1 MEGAPGKGDR
11 MNASVILWIV
21 IAGLIVGA
29 IARLL
34 VPGRDPVGF
43 LGTLVI
49 GIGGAFLGFW
59 IGRLIVGA
67 HSVHQNPWLWAIAGA
82 VVLVLVSRLL
92 THRRGGMFARR
103 W

>member
-1 MEGAPGKGDR
+1 MT
-11 MNASVILWIV
+11 ASLILWIV

-34 VPGRDPVGF
+34 VPGRAPVGF

-49 GIGGAFLGFW
+49 GVGGAFLGFW
-59 IGRLIVGA
+59 IGDAVVGH
-67 HSVHQNPWLWAIAGA
+67 HSVREHPWLWAIAGA
-82 VVLVLVSRLL
+82 VILVLVSRML
-92 THRRGGMFARR
+92 TYRRRGMFARR

>member
-1 MEGAPGKGDR
+1 M
-11 MNASVILWIV
+11 SVWAIISII

-49 GIGGAFLGFW
+49 GVGGGFLGFW
-59 IGRLIVGA
+59 IGSLLVGK
-67 HSVHQNPWLWAIAGA
+67 HSVNEHPWLWAIAGA
-82 VVLVLVSRLL
+82 VILVLLSRLI
-92 THRRGGMFARR
+92 TRRRRGVFARR

>member
-1 MEGAPGKGDR
+1 MSKERPEGR
-11 MNASVILWIV
+11 TMSASAILGIV

-49 GIGGAFLGFW
+49 GVGGAFLGFW
-59 IGRLIVGA
+59 IGGALVGH
-67 HSVHQNPWLWAIAGA
+67 HSVHENPWLWAIAGA
-82 VVLVLVSRLL
+82 VVLVLVSRLM
-92 THRRGGMFARR
+92 TYRCRGMFDRR
-103 W
+103 R

>member
-1 MEGAPGKGDR
+1 MS
-11 MNASVILWIV
+11 ASVILWVV

-49 GIGGAFLGFW
+49 GVGGAFLGFW
-59 IGRLIVGA
+59 IGGAIVGK
-67 HSVHQNPWLWAIAGA
+67 HSVNENPWLWAIAGA
-82 VVLVLVSRLL
+82 VILVLASRLL
-92 THRRGGMFARR
+92 TYRRRGMFTRR

>member
-1 MEGAPGKGDR
+1 MAV
-11 MNASVILWIV
+11 ATIVWIV

-49 GIGGAFLGFW
+49 GTDKQPAKSETEG
-59 IGRLIVGA
+59 
-67 HSVHQNPWLWAIAGA
+67 Q
-82 VVLVLVSRLL
+82 
-92 THRRGGMFARR
+92 
-103 W
+103 

>member
-1 MEGAPGKGDR
+1 MAVGTI
-11 MNASVILWIV
+11 VWIV
-21 IAGLIVGA
+21 IAGLVVGA

-49 GIGGAFLGFW
+49 GVGGAFLGFW
-59 IGRLIVGA
+59 IGRLLVGA
-67 HSVHQNPWLWAIAGA
+67 HSVHQNPWLWAIAGG
-82 VVLVLVSRLL
+82 VVLVLASRLL
-92 THRRGGMFARR
+92 TRRRGTFARR

>member
-1 MEGAPGKGDR
+1 MAV
-11 MNASVILWIV
+11 ATIVWII

-49 GIGGAFLGFW
+49 GIGGGFLGFW

-82 VVLVLVSRLL
+82 VVLVLFSRLL
-92 THRRGGMFARR
+92 TYRRRGMFARR

>member
-1 MEGAPGKGDR
+1 MAV
-11 MNASVILWIV
+11 ATILWIV

-49 GIGGAFLGFW
+49 GVGGAFLGFW
-59 IGRLIVGA
+59 IGRLLVGA
-67 HSVHQNPWLWAIAGA
+67 HSVHENPWLWAIAGG
-82 VVLVLVSRLL
+82 VVLVLASRLI
-92 THRRGGMFARR
+92 TRRRGMYVRR

>member
-1 MEGAPGKGDR
+1 M
-11 MNASVILWIV
+11 SVWVIIWII

-49 GIGGAFLGFW
+49 GVGGGFLGFW

-67 HSVHQNPWLWAIAGA
+67 HSVHENPWLWAIAGA
-82 VVLVLVSRLL
+82 VVLVLASRLI
-92 THRRGGMFARR
+92 TRRRGVFARR

>member
-1 MEGAPGKGDR
+1 M
-11 MNASVILWIV
+11 SVAVIIWII

-49 GIGGAFLGFW
+49 GVGGGFLGYWIGGL
-59 IGRLIVGA
+59 LVSK
-67 HSVHQNPWLWAIAGA
+67 HSVHEHPWLWAIAGA
-82 VVLVLVSRLL
+82 VILVLLSRLI
-92 THRRGGMFARR
+92 TYRRRGMFARR

>member
-1 MEGAPGKGDR
+1 MAV
-11 MNASVILWIV
+11 ATIVWIV
-21 IAGLIVGA
+21 IAGFIVGA

-49 GIGGAFLGFW
+49 GVGGGFLGFW

-67 HSVHQNPWLWAIAGA
+67 RSAHQNPWLWAIAGA
-82 VVLVLVSRLL
+82 VVLVLLSRLV
-92 THRRGGMFARR
+92 TYRRRGMFARR

>member
-1 MEGAPGKGDR
+1 
-11 MNASVILWIV
+11 MNASVILWVV

-43 LGTLVI
+43 VGTLVL
-49 GIGGAFLGFW
+49 GVGGAFLGFW
-59 IGRLIVGA
+59 IGGALVGH
-67 HSVHQNPWLWAIAGA
+67 HSVRENPWLWAIAGA

-92 THRRGGMFARR
+92 THRRRGMFARR

>member
-1 MEGAPGKGDR
+1 M
-11 MNASVILWIV
+11 SVWAIISII

-49 GIGGAFLGFW
+49 GVGGGFLGFW
-59 IGRLIVGA
+59 IGSLLVGK
-67 HSVHQNPWLWAIAGA
+67 HSVHEHPWLWALAGA
-82 VVLVLVSRLL
+82 LILVLLSRLI
-92 THRRGGMFARR
+92 TRRRRGMFARR

>member
-1 MEGAPGKGDR
+1 MS
-11 MNASVILWIV
+11 ASVILYIV
-21 IAGLIVGA
+21 VAGLIVGA

-49 GIGGAFLGFW
+49 GVGGAFLGFW
-59 IGRLIVGA
+59 LGELFVGK
-67 HSVHQNPWLWAIAGA
+67 HSVHEHPWLWAIAGA
-82 VVLVLVSRLL
+82 VILVLVSRLV
-92 THRRGGMFARR
+92 TYRRRGMFARR

>member
-1 MEGAPGKGDR
+1 MSG
-11 MNASVILWIV
+11 SVIPWIV

-43 LGTLVI
+43 LGTLAI
-49 GIGGAFLGFW
+49 GVGGAFLGFW
-59 IGRLIVGA
+59 IGGALVGK
-67 HSVHQNPWLWAIAGA
+67 HSVHENPWLWAIAGG
-82 VVLVLVSRLL
+82 VILVLVSRLL
-92 THRRGGMFARR
+92 TYRRRGMFARR

>member
-1 MEGAPGKGDR
+1 MSA
-11 MNASVILWIV
+11 AVIIWIV

-29 IARLL
+29 LARFL

-49 GIGGAFLGFW
+49 GVGGAFLGYW
-59 IGRLIVGA
+59 IGGLLVGN
-67 HSVHQNPWLWAIAGA
+67 HSVHEHPWLWAIVGA
-82 VVLVLVSRLL
+82 VILVLVSRLI
-92 THRRGGMFARR
+92 THRRRRMFARR